1 MCLRTHASGSGG
13 WGPECPVLFYAALRI
28 DVSRAGTDGVLE
40 RPLRSTSQWLRDV
53 FVTTVNVTAV

>member
-1 MCLRTHASGSGG
+1 M
-13 WGPECPVLFYAALRI
+13 LFYAALRI